1 MSDIKKLGQA
11 LVNLKITSYA
21 CRGLPTNET
30 EFNSM
35 FKKITGED
43 ENGTAIES
51 SDPNDFGVTWTQVKD
66 EMDKL

>member
-1 MSDIKKLGQA
+1 MSDIRKLTQA
-11 LVNLKITSYA
+11 LDNLKVAPYV

-35 FKKITGED
+35 FSKVTGED

-51 SDPNDFGVTWTQVKD
+51 SDKSKFGITWAEVKE

>member
-1 MSDIKKLGQA
+1 MSDIKKLTQA
-11 LVNLKITSYA
+11 LNNLKLAPYA

-43 ENGTAIES
+43 ENGNAIES
-51 SDPNDFGVTWTQVKD
+51 SDPNDFGVTWAQVKA

>member
-1 MSDIKKLGQA
+1 MSDIKKLTQA
-11 LVNLKITSYA
+11 LDNLKVAPYV

-35 FKKITGED
+35 FSKITGED
-43 ENGTAIES
+43 ENGNAIES
-51 SDPNDFGVTWTQVKD
+51 SDKSKFGITWAEIKT